1 MIGLSFLVETL
12 TIFDIVRNQYFYF
25 TDELFGSVAQGI
37 AAFIMVQ
44 LAAEVSDDGLEA
56 LTFGMLMTNWSISGS
71 LASLLGNLI
80 STPFHVI
87 GWFFLKKLSNIH
99 NRKRQ
104 KQSDPNKSNKTS
116 KTQVKWVLFGLS
128 GVHETSLVETA

>member
-87 GWFFLKKLSNIH
+87 GWFFLKQLSNIQ
-99 NRKRQ
+99 NRTIRDRSKVTRTSRTRLQ
-104 KQSDPNKSNKTS
+104 KHK
-116 KTQVKWVLFGLS
+116 
-128 GVHETSLVETA
+128 